1 MLNGMWTARC
11 RTALPYHQASLSVLL
26 SSGHSYCRK
35 PADLLQ
41 KPLLVTFVQT
51 RSCTELLSDCAGCLF
66 MLGAP
71 SAAALATNPGDYE
84 ASIGHSSSYRKPAE
98 VLQEPLL
105 VTHVRTRSRPMS
117 FSHWSGTDPP
127 AVIAS
132 EDSDIGKADRPDRLG
147 MPNTGEYA
155 EDESSGCLSMSTGQS
170 AYLTVVKA
178 DWNSLSV
185 RAQGTLSLDFTDAA
199 AFARHTRFFRFQ
211 GMPGKGPR
219 FMNVLREACSA
230 AGTPFFEH
238 TVTTLSS
245 DYRYT
250 MRKFEMV
257 TVSSSKDAL
266 RADWDPILDQGL
278 WPRDPI
284 LEMQEKLVESLKS

>member
-1 MLNGMWTARC
+1 MWTARC
-11 RTALPYHQASLSVLL
+11 RMALPYHQARLSTLL
-26 SSGHSYCRK
+26 SSGQASYCGK

-41 KPLLVTFVQT
+41 KPLLVAFVQT
-51 RSCTELLSDCAGCLF
+51 RSRTEPLSDCAGCLF

-71 SAAALATNPGDYE
+71 SDAALATNPGDYE
-84 ASIGHSSSYRKPAE
+84 ASIGHSSSYGKPAE

-105 VTHVRTRSRPMS
+105 VTHVRTRSRPMP
-117 FSHWSGTDPP
+117 FSHWTGIEP
-127 AVIAS
+127 AVISS

-147 MPNTGEYA
+147 MPNTGGYP
-155 EDESSGCLSMSTGQS
+155 EDEPSGCLAMSTSQS

-178 DWNSLSV
+178 NWISLSV
-185 RAQGTLSLDFTDAA
+185 RAQGTLSLEFTDAA
-199 AFARHTRFFRFQ
+199 AFARHTPFFRFQ

-219 FMNVLREACSA
+219 FQNVLREACSA
-230 AGTPFFEH
+230 AGRPFFEH

-266 RADWDPILDQGL
+266 CADWDPILDQGL
-278 WPRDPI
+278 WPRDPV